1 MPSKSIE
8 YLLNQEAPPS
18 YRKKGFLDKHFM
30 FPLVIQEEILVNK
43 LE

>member
-8 YLLNQEAPPS
+8 YLLKQEAPPS
-18 YRKKGFLDKHFM
+18 YRKKGILDKLFM
-30 FPLVIQEEILVNK
+30 FPIVIQGEILVNK